1 MLHFSLKHIFLT
13 NDKDILRKIQSEFKS
28 FFMQIMI

>member
-1 MLHFSLKHIFLT
+1 MLHFSLKHIFLI
-13 NDKDILRKIQSEFKS
+13 NDKDILRKIQSKFKS